1 MNVRKL
7 EYIVS
12 NVLRLGVVVSGVLIL
27 AGLGLFMVTGD
38 VCYPNGEASIHWIL
52 WGDPFF
58 SPSHILFVGFLTLV
72 LTPLFRVLTS
82 VFAYY
87 VDKDWVYAGI
97 TGFVFV
103 VLILGMILGLG

>member
-7 EYIVS
+7 EYFVS
-12 NVLRLGVVVSGVLIL
+12 NVLRIGVVASGVLIL
-27 AGLGLFMVTGD
+27 AGLGLFIATGD

-58 SPSHILFVGFLTLV
+58 SPSHILFIGFLILV

-82 VFAYY
+82 VFAYS
-87 VDKDWVYAGI
+87 VDRDWVYAGI
-97 TGFVFV
+97 TAFVLT